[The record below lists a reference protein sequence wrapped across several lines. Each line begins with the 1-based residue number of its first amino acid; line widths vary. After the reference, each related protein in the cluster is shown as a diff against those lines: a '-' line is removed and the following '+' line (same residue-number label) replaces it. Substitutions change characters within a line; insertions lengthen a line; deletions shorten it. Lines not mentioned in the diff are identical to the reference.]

1 VRWLDFTS
9 GGLDFTGTKLAS
21 GASRG
26 LGAGLYLG
34 IMTSELN
41 SEVATAR
48 EQQIRKFYADL
59 EQGRAEA
66 CIEQLS
72 AEATFEDPIF
82 GKVAAGEVPSLIR
95 FLCANPSPGRRF
107 EVHEVQ
113 IHDHERATL
122 RWTAHYIFPT
132 TGRAVANQIETPMS
146 FRDNRIASYADRFDL
161 WRWMGMAL
169 GPVGVLFGWTP
180 ILQEKVRST
189 VHSRFVKFK
198 QSQSSRSK

>member
-1 VRWLDFTS
+1 M
-9 GGLDFTGTKLAS
+9 TGTLS
-21 GASRG
+21 Q
-26 LGAGLYLG
+26 
-34 IMTSELN
+34 EL
-41 SEVATAR
+41 VAAR

-72 AEATFEDPIF
+72 AGATFEDPIF
-82 GKVAAGEVPSLIR
+82 GNVGPGEVPSLLR

-113 IHDHERATL
+113 IHDGDRATVQ
-122 RWTAHYIFPT
+122 WTAHYTFPT

-146 FRDNRIASYADRFDL
+146 FRADKLHSYADRFDL

-169 GPVGVLFGWTP
+169 GPVGGLFGWTP
-180 ILQEKVRST
+180 MLQDKVRST
-189 VHSRFVKFK
+189 VRGRLARFRENQGSRN
-198 QSQSSRSK
+198 